1 MQLSPGDLQESS
13 VTFENCQVIFENLWK
28 SLGDVWHSL
37 VIFRSLRAN
46 FGNFLNILNDRRML
60 VGFSM
65 FLQTDFENQSVVIC
79 TGVTLELHCS
89 NIANEN

>member
-1 MQLSPGDLQESS
+1 MQLSPGDFQESS
-13 VTFENCQVIFENLWK
+13 VTFENRQVIFENLWK
-28 SLGDVWHSL
+28 SLGDLWHSL

-46 FGNFLNILNDRRML
+46 FGNFLNILNDLRKL
-60 VGFSM
+60 LGFSM
-65 FLQTDFENQSVVIC
+65 FLQTNFENQSVVTC